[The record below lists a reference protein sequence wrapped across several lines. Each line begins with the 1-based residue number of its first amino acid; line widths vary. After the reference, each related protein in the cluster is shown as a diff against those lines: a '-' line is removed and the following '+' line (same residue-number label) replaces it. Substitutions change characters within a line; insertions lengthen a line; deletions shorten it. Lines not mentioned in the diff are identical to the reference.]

1 MLHANIAVW
10 KKQSHGFSVLRQ
22 IILLVAEKRPLLFIS
37 LPGFVLVILG
47 VFFGILTMQYYNQTQ
62 VFLVPYAIL
71 VSIFLIIGALAMFMG
86 LVLNVLPNII
96 KRAKVEELWL
106 DNLFK

>member
-1 MLHANIAVW
+1 
-10 KKQSHGFSVLRQ
+10 
-22 IILLVAEKRPLLFIS
+22 VAEKRPLLFIS
-37 LPGFVLVILG
+37 LPGFALVILG
-47 VFFGILTMQYYNQTQ
+47 VFFGILTMQYYNQTH
-62 VFLVPYAIL
+62 VFPVPYVIQ

-96 KRAKVEELWL
+96 KQAKGEELWL